1 MGESEWT
8 AGQLVR
14 LQLGAKAECKIFL
27 HKQANQQTTRLV
39 IFREVGIY
47 HPLHYPLPLPLSLSP
62 S

>member
-8 AGQLVR
+8 AGQPVK
-14 LQLGAKAECKIFL
+14 LQLGAKAEHKIFS
-27 HKQANQQTTRLV
+27 HEQANQRTTRLV
-39 IFREVGIY
+39 IFREVEIY